1 MGWDARS
8 RERPVVVLVQVE
20 TLRTVTDA
28 VEGGC
33 GSEYVGKRTG
43 RVPAAEEPEVDV
55 VIQGDAAGLHP
66 DAGVEGVVAAVVAL
80 AVKDGDDAGKV
91 ETDVSSEREA
101 IKEEQEKQS
110 VWCVQACILVCANVM
125 KCVCV
130 CVCVCTSE
138 KLRSE
143 HRKQIPGFGNPNLF
157 QRSGLDEK
165 EDEDEQ

>member
-1 MGWDARS
+1 M
-8 RERPVVVLVQVE
+8 VVLVQVE

-43 RVPAAEEPEVDV
+43 RVRAAEEPEVDV

-66 DAGVEGVVAAVVAL
+66 DAGAEGVVAAVVAL

-125 KCVCV
+125 KC
-130 CVCVCTSE
+130 E
-138 KLRSE
+138 LRVRVYLGKIEVRAS
-143 HRKQIPGFGNPNLF
+143 QADPGFWEAESFSTLWFG
-157 QRSGLDEK
+157 
-165 EDEDEQ
+165 